1 MPADPEQAPAD
12 PEPMLAPEPIL
23 AHDPLPEHDPVPVGI
38 PVVAPLDIPPP
49 RPGEGP
55 SSQQSGHV
63 PPVSAAFPFMP
74 QFSPATHFASAPSG
88 EPLIWFPPNIMP
100 VSDPYHPSHYT
111 GYTRDD
117 LLLSL
122 QLQQE
127 ILCRRVMELERIPRP
142 PPCTCPSP
150 FATPPAPL
158 LPYPDFDVRF
168 LTMEQQISYLLRRV
182 HALEEELAHVRG
194 LLFVPPP
201 PPPPPSA

>member
-1 MPADPEQAPAD
+1 
-12 PEPMLAPEPIL
+12 
-23 AHDPLPEHDPVPVGI
+23 
-38 PVVAPLDIPPP
+38 
-49 RPGEGP
+49 
-55 SSQQSGHV
+55 
-63 PPVSAAFPFMP
+63 
-74 QFSPATHFASAPSG
+74 
-88 EPLIWFPPNIMP
+88 MP
-100 VSDPYHPSHYT
+100 VSDPHHPSHYT

-127 ILCRRVMELERIPRP
+127 MLCRRVMDLERIPRP

-150 FATPPAPL
+150 FAIPPAPL

-168 LTMEQQISYLLRRV
+168 LTMEQQISYLLRIV
-182 HALEEELAHVRG
+182 HALEEELAHVRN